1 MDESFCASS
10 QILDN
15 FDRGGLQTLGA
26 FFDGE
31 LHLLAFLERAVAVRL
46 DRRVVDENVRAIRLR
61 KETVALAPVEPF
73 DCADNSF

>member
-31 LHLLAFLERAVAVRL
+31 LHLLAFLEIAIAIAFNCG
-46 DRRVVDENVRAIRLR
+46 VVDENIRAAFAS
-61 KETVALAPVEPF
+61 EEAVAFFAIKPLDRTDYTF
-73 DCADNSF
+73 